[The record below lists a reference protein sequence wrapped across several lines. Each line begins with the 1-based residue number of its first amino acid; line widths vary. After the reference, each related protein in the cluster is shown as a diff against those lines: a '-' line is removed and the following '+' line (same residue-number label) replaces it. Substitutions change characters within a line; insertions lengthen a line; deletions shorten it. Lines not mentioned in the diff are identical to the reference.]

1 MPAESTTADT
11 RHHDFLA
18 ADPAQ
23 VVSGLTVEQKAD
35 LVTGA
40 TFWTTAEIS
49 GSGSAPDVPAI
60 MLTDGPH
67 GLRKQAGAA
76 DHLGLEQSV
85 PATCFPPAVALGSS
99 FDRELARR
107 VGEAIGAEAQAEG
120 VGVVLG
126 PGLNIKRSPLC
137 GRNFEYLSEDPLV
150 SGEMAAA
157 LTEGIQ
163 SRGVGASLKHFAAN
177 NQEHDRMRSSS
188 DVDPRPLREIYLRG
202 FERAV
207 KQAQPWTVMSS
218 YNRINGTSAS
228 ENHWLLTGVLRED
241 WGFEGLVVSDWFA
254 VADRAKA
261 LQAGLDLEMPTTGGL
276 SRQRVLEALGSGE
289 LEESVLDDCAVR
301 VIRLIQQVLRGA
313 PEGSVPEGSP
323 AEDSTVVG
331 SAAEASATGASSTEA
346 AAQTGAHHELA
357 REAAARSA
365 VLLKNEQLLPLAP
378 QSSVAVIGEFARQP
392 RFQGA
397 GSSQIN
403 PIRVDDAYSAIV
415 DAAQGPVSFAPGF
428 RLPGEEPAGSGADQD
443 WTAQDSPAQDPTA
456 HPQTRAEQL
465 RSDAAETAA
474 GADVAVIFLG
484 LPAETESEG
493 FDREHIDLPAEQLD
507 VLDAVLA
514 ANPNT
519 VVVLSHGGVVT
530 LPFAPRVPAVLDAWL
545 LGQAGGS
552 ATADL
557 LYGEA
562 NPSGK
567 LAETIPLRLTDSPAY
582 LNFPG
587 EHGHVR
593 YGEGIFVGYRWYD
606 ARQMEVAFPFGHG
619 LSYTRFDYADLEVEA
634 DDAGLHLRAEIT
646 NSGQRSGREVVQVYV
661 GRPESSVA
669 RPPRELKAFASV
681 ELAAGQSR
689 TVELTVPR
697 EDLAHW
703 DIRLED
709 WVVEGGRHAVA
720 VGASS
725 RDLRLET
732 TVELPGDEVAL
743 PLSEESTLGDAL
755 AHPVTG
761 PMIRSQLE
769 QAPGADDSVFSAE
782 GMLRMMESFPLG
794 RISSFAGS
802 GLDSQK
808 VQELIALTRRD

>member
-1 MPAESTTADT
+1 MPADPTPADT
-11 RHHDFLA
+11 RSHDLVT

-23 VVSGLTVEQKAD
+23 VVSGLSVAQKAD

-40 TFWTTAEIS
+40 TFWTTAEIL
-49 GSGSAPDVPAI
+49 GSDSTPGVPAI

-107 VGEAIGAEAQAEG
+107 VGEAIGAEAHAEG

-157 LTEGIQ
+157 LTQGIQ

-188 DVDPRPLREIYLRG
+188 DVDPRALREIYLRG

-207 KQAQPWTVMSS
+207 KQAQPWTVMTS
-218 YNRINGTSAS
+218 YNRINGVSSS
-228 ENHWLLTGVLRED
+228 ENHWLLTEVLRD
-241 WGFEGLVVSDWFA
+241 QWGFEGLVVSDWFA

-276 SRQRVLEALGSGE
+276 SRQRVLEALGSGQ
-289 LEESVLDDCAVR
+289 LEESVLDDCAAR
-301 VIRLIQQVLRGA
+301 VIRLIQQVLQGRT
-313 PEGSVPEGSP
+313 
-323 AEDSTVVG
+323 DG
-331 SAAEASATGASSTEA
+331 SAAEDPAAAASSAGA
-346 AAQTGAHHELA
+346 AAQAGAHHELA
-357 REAAARSA
+357 REAAVRSA
-365 VLLKNEQLLPLAP
+365 VLLKNEEQLLPLSP
-378 QSSVAVIGEFARQP
+378 ESSVAVIGEFARQP

-403 PIRVDDAYSAIV
+403 PIRVDDACSAIAE
-415 DAAQGPVSFAPGF
+415 AAEGPVSFSPGF
-428 RLPGEEPAGSGADQD
+428 HLSGGGPADSHAEQSSAGQSSAGQ
-443 WTAQDSPAQDPTA
+443 SPAS
-456 HPQTRAEQL
+456 AEQL
-465 RSDAAETAA
+465 RSEAVEAAA
-474 GADVAVIFLG
+474 GADVAVVFLG
-484 LPAETESEG
+484 LPAEAESEG

-507 VLDAVLA
+507 LLDAVLA

-519 VVVLSHGGVVT
+519 VAVLSHGGVVA
-530 LPFAPRVPAVLDAWL
+530 LPFAHRVPAILDAWL

-557 LYGEA
+557 LYGAA
-562 NPSGK
+562 NPSGR
-567 LAETIPLRLTDSPAY
+567 LAETIPLRLADSPAY

-593 YGEGIFVGYRWYD
+593 YGEGIFVGHRWYD

-619 LSYTRFDYADLEVEA
+619 LSYTRFDYANLEVGA

-646 NSGQRSGREVVQVYV
+646 NSGPRTGREVVQVYV

-681 ELAAGQSR
+681 ELTAGESR

-703 DIRLED
+703 DIRRED
-709 WVVEGGRHAVA
+709 WVVEGGRHVVT

-725 RDLRLET
+725 RDLRLEAA
-732 TVELPGDEVAL
+732 VEVPGDETAL

-769 QAPGADDSVFSAE
+769 QAAGADDSVFSAE
-782 GMLRMMESFPLG
+782 GMLKMMESFPLG

-808 VQELIALTRRD
+808 VQELIALTQKG